1 MKIDVDTAE
10 LKRLAA
16 DLATESGR
24 VGRET
29 AAAIR
34 KGGKEIAKAAAN
46 SAPYKFGELQGD
58 IESNTY
64 GDGRSSAMTAV
75 IGTTVRQ
82 GAFQEY
88 GTSRHAA
95 QPFLGPALAAKGP
108 AVIDELER
116 IAGGLLS

>member
-16 DLATESGR
+16 QLETESGR

-46 SAPYKFGELQGD
+46 SAPVRTGALKGA
-58 IESNTY
+58 IESNAY
-64 GDGRSSAMTAV
+64 GDGRSSSMVAV
-75 IGTTVRQ
+75 VGTSIRQ

-108 AVIDELER
+108 AIVDELER